1 MFTASYKAY
10 RCPHD
15 QKLLFKGI
23 LIDSEV
29 EVKCRD
35 CKQLVVL
42 RGEPVTAWLCKKE
55 HCPNRIG

>member
-1 MFTASYKAY
+1 MPEDFYKEY

-29 EVKCRD
+29 EVKCRS

-42 RGEPVTAWLCKKE
+42 QGEAADAMICKKVA
-55 HCPNRIG
+55 CPHRV